1 MDFVRSSVDPSDG
14 APWKELVKRF
24 EPFTHGDSDDSE
36 SDDEKNESENE
47 NKYGN
52 KYEQVDKRIKLLPLQ
67 FDSTDKSRYGSV
79 SGNSDI
85 IEGFVDKRETTTI
98 VTTVL
103 IVCASMICSGLLAI
117 LFYWSYQKEPTLFIC
132 IISAITFVYA
142 LINIIYISVKSKDFD
157 SISFRIYIGTGMSV
171 AILNIVFIIY
181 FAIKATARLRAGA
194 GGDRLIQ
201 QPY

>member
-1 MDFVRSSVDPSDG
+1 MDFVRSSIDPSDG

-24 EPFTHGDSDDSE
+24 EPFTQGDAYDSE
-36 SDDEKNESENE
+36 SDEEKNEYE
-47 NKYGN
+47 NKYEK

-67 FDSTDKSRYGSV
+67 LDSTDKSHYGSV

-85 IEGFVDKRETTTI
+85 VEGFVDKGQTTSI

-103 IVCASMICSGLLAI
+103 VVCASMICSGLLAV

-142 LINIIYISVKSKDFD
+142 LMNIIYVSVKSKDFD

-171 AILNIVFIIY
+171 AIMNIVFIIY
-181 FAIKATARLRAGA
+181 FAVKAADRLRAGA

-201 QPY
+201 QPF